1 MNYCNEDF
9 KNQEIITG
17 MRFKK
22 KPHYKNIIPGII
34 IVLLALCSAHLTDI
48 SFLWSGCFMGFGT
61 VLFLN
66 GFLESKK
73 ESKRVGLFNKRI
85 NHK

>member
-1 MNYCNEDF
+1 
-9 KNQEIITG
+9 

-22 KPHYKNIIPGII
+22 KPHYKNIVPGIV
-34 IVLLALCSAHLTDI
+34 IVLLALCSIHLTDI
-48 SFLWSGCFMGFGT
+48 SFLWSGFFMGFGT

-73 ESKRVGLFNKRI
+73 ESKGVRLFSKRT

>member
-1 MNYCNEDF
+1 
-9 KNQEIITG
+9 

-22 KPHYKNIIPGII
+22 KPQYKNIVPGIL
-34 IVLLALCSAHLTDI
+34 IVLLALSSAHLTDI
-48 SFLWSGCFMGFGT
+48 SFLWSCFFMGFGT

-73 ESKRVGLFNKRI
+73 ESKKIGLFNKRI